1 MNNRITRVRSLDLTR
16 FRGFIGENIRV
27 NTDADIVFLSGP
39 NGVGKTSLIDAL
51 CLVLT
56 NHYYKE
62 REPLISYD
70 NIESSIHA
78 DVVLNNNEN
87 TIIKTHL
94 SRASAKGSAT
104 IKWGGESWLQKKGR
118 INPLHA
124 RACFY
129 YQDIIRYLFE
139 EESGEA
145 YLEDFLLASAV
156 PVADI
161 YQACKNGLFLIDD
174 FVDKLYPQTTLEQ
187 ERDITLKRVQ
197 YASRLEREIEKA
209 ASLISSI
216 LPELRPQGKAP
227 TLNLTTKKNEMR
239 VQWKEKL
246 IDFINNYK
254 RSLKIDSAQELTAQS
269 TGETILKDLQNTFN
283 KLFDQYRTDLQHSMS
298 LQQSLEVFFRTGDV
312 DCQIFLKSEL
322 LQKRELKKTKITDGL
337 KLLNQKQ
344 SRVVKLLRDFES
356 VTESGQSLE
365 QVLIEMRRSGPAWIK
380 AAKRKV
386 GTLPKAVKDWLFVSM
401 EMLDSEKPAVDE
413 QLATWV
419 QKQTDIRTTLGVEIE
434 ELVKKKEILEEEIL
448 KSKEFHE
455 MLSQHPQLKERFP
468 RELSETATVAG
479 LAEILGE
486 KMKDSMED
494 EGRLLS
500 SIINTVDE
508 WIMLERRAE
517 ELEQQKI
524 ADKTYKAMKGELEK
538 LKHILKT
545 ESSSKTSTS
554 EKLQLITPEK
564 RDAFAKQVNNI
575 LQRFC
580 LDLNASKI
588 ALSDARGRTRKGWKL
603 KTKDNRV
610 LSSLSS
616 GQKSL
621 LGIASLIAL
630 NSAMQNSLWADILA
644 FDDFTS
650 SLDLNQIP
658 RLTCL
663 LRQIA
668 YGSGVSAN
676 SGAQIYKRQVFIVS
690 HHEDLTNKLLDFL
703 IPPPNHTMKIINFH
717 KWSSQDS
724 KSPGP
729 IFDELNVSPSP
740 SSAQD
745 VIDRLP
751 DLLDKEFS
759 SLMKNSLI

>member
-1 MNNRITRVRSLDLTR
+1 MNNRITRVRSLDLTH

-62 REPLISYD
+62 RKPLISYD
-70 NIESSIHA
+70 NNESSICA
-78 DVVLNNNEN
+78 DVILNNNEN

-104 IKWGGESWLQKKGR
+104 IKWSGESWLQKKSR
-118 INPLHA
+118 MNPLHA

-139 EESGEA
+139 EESREA

-161 YQACKNGLFLIDD
+161 YQACKNGLSLIDD
-174 FVDKLYPQTTLEQ
+174 FADKLYPQRTLER
-187 ERDITLKRVQ
+187 EEEKVSDRIQ
-197 YASRLEREIEKA
+197 YARKLEREIKKA
-209 ASLISSI
+209 APLISSI
-216 LPELRPQGKAP
+216 LPELYPAGKAP
-227 TLNLTTKKNEMR
+227 TLELTTRRNEMR
-239 VQWKEKL
+239 VHWKRGLINFINIHKIPSEIDYTQHLTTQSAARIILQDLKIIFGKL
-246 IDFINNYK
+246 IN
-254 RSLKIDSAQELTAQS
+254 QH
-269 TGETILKDLQNTFN
+269 
-283 KLFDQYRTDLQHSMS
+283 RTVSQQSMS
-298 LQQSLEVFFRTGDV
+298 LQQSIDAFFSTGDV
-312 DCQIFLKSEL
+312 NCQIFINSKTLQEIESKKNNITNKLKILIEE
-322 LQKRELKKTKITDGL
+322 QD
-337 KLLNQKQ
+337 Q
-344 SRVVKLLRDFES
+344 VVKFLRDFES
-356 VTESGQSLE
+356 TTEGGQNLE
-365 QVLIEMRRSGPAWIK
+365 QVLIEIRRSGPKWIK
-380 AAKRKV
+380 AGERLV
-386 GTLPKAVKDWLFVSM
+386 DTFPKAVRDWLSVSV
-401 EMLDSEKPAVDE
+401 ETLDSEKPAVDE
-413 QLATWV
+413 QMATWI
-419 QKQTDIRTTLGVEIE
+419 QKQTDIRTILGVEIE
-434 ELVKKKEILEEEIL
+434 ELKKQKEILEEEIL
-448 KSKEFHE
+448 KSKEFHK

-468 RELSETATVAG
+468 RELSETATVAE

-486 KMKDSMED
+486 KMKDSIED

-500 SIINTVDE
+500 SIINTTDE
-508 WIMLERRAE
+508 WIRLEQRAE

-524 ADKTYKAMKGELEK
+524 ADKTYKAMKRKLEK

-545 ESSSKTSTS
+545 ESSAKTSTS
-554 EKLQLITPEK
+554 KSLQLITPKK
-564 RDAFAKQVNNI
+564 RKSFAEQTNNI

-580 LDLNASKI
+580 LDLDTSKI
-588 ALSDARGRTRKGWKL
+588 KLSDARRGWVL

-668 YGSGVSAN
+668 YGSGVSAD
-676 SGAQIYKRQVFIVS
+676 SDTQIYKRQVFIVS

-717 KWSSQDS
+717 KWSSQGS

-729 IFDELNVSPSP
+729 IFEELNVSPSP